1 MKKIVF
7 LAFCFW
13 IIVLP
18 GQAFK
23 KIFADSKKAKT
34 KILLKDSFL
43 VEKNIVLAGELDT
56 LRLGYATAPELDE
69 ILISVVYD
77 ELLQKPITNITW
89 QTQEL
94 KNSKVPARNT
104 QSFKTQQTILKQ
116 MEEMAQGLDP
126 NSAYD
131 RIINDKHLIK
141 KDFFFRKSEIFDMS
155 KTLEEK
161 KQILEINFLSKDTK
175 LVFPLDISDLVYFR
189 QSAPAPQKPQKQAL
203 IPDTKKSKSTN
214 SEFSPNFGRSKVPGY
229 LFPQGR
235 EAPAQNQAQTQT
247 QNRSPSQAEIN
258 QMLELK
264 ELEEARSKV
273 QGMNEFYQTQ
283 MQSPVQEEKIPAE
296 LQMLMQE
303 ESGAE
308 DQDLF

>member
-1 MKKIVF
+1 MKKTVF

-13 IIVLP
+13 ILILP
-18 GQAFK
+18 AQAIKNFLGNNK
-23 KIFADSKKAKT
+23 KPKSIL
-34 KILLKDSFL
+34 LLKDSFL
-43 VEKNIVLAGELDT
+43 VEKNIVLAGELNT

-69 ILISVVYD
+69 ILVSVVYD
-77 ELLQKPITNITW
+77 ELLQKPITKISWIT
-89 QTQEL
+89 QDL
-94 KNSKVPARNT
+94 KSTKKPAST
-104 QSFKTQQTILKQ
+104 FQAIKTQQTILKQ

-126 NSAYD
+126 VSAYD

-141 KDFFFRKSEIFDMS
+141 KDFFFKKSDIFDMS
-155 KTLEEK
+155 KALEEK
-161 KQILEINFLSKDTK
+161 KHLLEISFLSKETSV
-175 LVFPLDISDLVYFR
+175 VFPLDISEMIYFR
-189 QSAPAPQKPQKQAL
+189 QSAPAQNRAPSQA
-203 IPDTKKSKSTN
+203 PTKN
-214 SEFSPNFGRSKVPGY
+214 
-229 LFPQGR
+229 
-235 EAPAQNQAQTQT
+235 PAQNRA
-247 QNRSPSQAEIN
+247 PSQAEIN